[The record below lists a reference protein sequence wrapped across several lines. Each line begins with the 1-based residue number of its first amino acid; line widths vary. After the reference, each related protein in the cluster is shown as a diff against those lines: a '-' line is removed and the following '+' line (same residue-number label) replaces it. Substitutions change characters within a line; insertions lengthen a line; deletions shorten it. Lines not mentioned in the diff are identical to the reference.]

1 MRITIVS
8 GARPNFMKI
17 APICRAIDAARE
29 AGKNISYRIVYT
41 GPQDDTSLDA
51 SLFSDLSM
59 RKPDA
64 YLGVTGH
71 NHSQVA
77 ASIMLAF
84 ERELDGHPAQVVLVV
99 DDMTATMSC
108 SIVAKKRGLKVA
120 HVIAGTRSFD
130 MNMPREVNRTIVDA
144 ISDYLFTAG
153 MVANRNL
160 NQEGMIPEYIHYV
173 GNILI
178 DTIRFNRHR
187 LVQPMWFSSL
197 GLRKG
202 NYLLLTLNRRDLLEK
217 KAVLHSLLQTV
228 IEKAGGMPIVAP
240 LHPYVQ
246 KAVKSLEVNAPNLH
260 ILPPQS
266 YLHFG
271 FLINQAR
278 GIVTDSGNIAEEAT
292 FLDVPCIN
300 PQYLCRASRNLAHR
314 YQRTGRRK
322 FLRPLR
328 LARQA
333 AARRME
339 AHHPARPLGRTNG
352 GTHRTDTTERQQF
365 IILHKFYPKLANVYP
380 KPTDA
385 YPKLGS
391 FYPKAWDRT
400 FSIRCATLSFI
411 SGNFSI
417 RILYVFYLYPANKT
431 YDFHVHLTISPVSLV
446 YICFLINLN
455 LLTLRPNYL

>member
-1 MRITIVS
+1 MGKVTNKFPKKTYFCSIIFFTIMTMKITIVS

-17 APICRAIDAARE
+17 APICRAIDAAKE
-29 AGKNISYRIVYT
+29 AGKDISYRIVYT

-51 SLFSDLSM
+51 SLFSDLAM
-59 RKPDA
+59 RQPDA
-64 YLGVTGH
+64 YLGVSGR

-84 ERELDGHPAQVVLVV
+84 EKELNAHPAQIVLVV

-108 SIVAKKRGLKVA
+108 STVAKKRGLKVA

-160 NQEGMIPEYIHYV
+160 NQEGMIPDYIHYV

-187 LVQPMWFSSL
+187 LIQPVWFSTL
-197 GLRKG
+197 GLKKG
-202 NYLLLTLNRRDLLEK
+202 EYLLLTLNRHDLLAK
-217 KAVLHSLLQTV
+217 KAVLQSLLQTLL
-228 IEKAGGMPIVAP
+228 EKADGMPIVAP

-246 KAVKSLEVNAPNLH
+246 NAVKSLELNAPNLH

-271 FLINQAR
+271 FLINQAK

-292 FLDVPCIN
+292 FLDVPCITLN
-300 PQYLCRASRNLAHR
+300 TYAEHPETWRIGTNELVGENSFALSASLHKLLHEGWKHTTLPDRWD
-314 YQRTGRRK
+314 
-322 FLRPLR
+322 
-328 LARQA
+328 
-333 AARRME
+333 
-339 AHHPARPLGRTNG
+339 GRTA
-352 GTHRTDTTERQQF
+352 ERIVQ
-365 IILHKFYPKLANVYP
+365 
-380 KPTDA
+380 
-385 YPKLGS
+385 
-391 FYPKAWDRT
+391 
-400 FSIRCATLSFI
+400 TL
-411 SGNFSI
+411 
-417 RILYVFYLYPANKT
+417 LNKES
-431 YDFHVHLTISPVSLV
+431 V
-446 YICFLINLN
+446 
-455 LLTLRPNYL
+455 

>member
-130 MNMPREVNRTIVDA
+130 MNMPLEVNRTIVDA

-197 GLRKG
+197 GMRKG

-246 KAVKSLEVNAPNLH
+246 KAVKSLEVNATNLH

-292 FLDVPCIN
+292 FLDVPCITLN
-300 PQYLCRASRNLAHR
+300 TYAEHPETWRIGTNELVGENSFALSASLDKLLHGEWKHTTLPDRWD
-314 YQRTGRRK
+314 
-322 FLRPLR
+322 
-328 LARQA
+328 
-333 AARRME
+333 
-339 AHHPARPLGRTNG
+339 GRTAERIVQTLLNG
-352 GTHRTDTTERQQF
+352 
-365 IILHKFYPKLANVYP
+365 NN
-380 KPTDA
+380 
-385 YPKLGS
+385 S
-391 FYPKAWDRT
+391 
-400 FSIRCATLSFI
+400 
-411 SGNFSI
+411 
-417 RILYVFYLYPANKT
+417 
-431 YDFHVHLTISPVSLV
+431 
-446 YICFLINLN
+446 
-455 LLTLRPNYL
+455 